1 MREEIDM
8 TRIAFGMMRLP
19 LFDEEDQT
27 SVDFEHVDRMVELCM
42 EKGVNF
48 FDSAYPYHFGESEK
62 AIKRA
67 VVERYPRDSYIVSD
81 KFPTMIIQEESQLQP
96 IFDEQLERTGLDYF
110 DYYMVHNVSE
120 FSQHGWKDIDSFS
133 LTLLQIQATIGTL
146 VIAIIAL
153 ITGNISDSYMGVPI
167 SKYYLSIRPWKFTQ
181 KNIMLTSLTLTVLSA
196 SSYVFKMH
204 NIVFFLFVATV
215 ILVILSIN
223 GIYVAFRGK
232 REENAEIEAYIDY
245 ILESESSYEKKL
257 DIYENFVI
265 DWKNIIDKQ
274 DKESREKYFGIYQKC
289 FTAVCK
295 FDSEEG
301 IVFIQQLSYGMVHYL
316 LGADSSTLKEKGISF
331 LQEMYLKFW
340 NYILIVNKSKES
352 FKTSDLNQGF
362 HLFSEIYGDLIDAVY
377 DLDAEKVEKVLELDS
392 LLEYVHRV
400 MIWFR
405 NDSESKANK
414 NDKVAY
420 NNELHDLCAFAIRMG
435 YYLSKQK
442 QKSNIINKR
451 YWMQALERWSH
462 FSTYNI
468 PENRIDDFSLGKCKV
483 YFGYC
488 YGMFMNGLED
498 IVVEGLYLSGMSN
511 LYSLDHKYQALLYL
525 LNHCYLYYLAER
537 EGEDCVSKERR
548 QYAKNILYNGEV
560 KKSFDSFLSLLSE
573 HEDWI
578 DPTLPVEMK
587 RILDRYEL
595 FPPYGGVKS
604 MILEYVID
612 DFYLFIV
619 LYMNQMY
626 YMPELLK
633 KNIDDMSAL
642 RLVTHESEERTK
654 HTFFKLY
661 QLISCNT
668 MYEEQI
674 HSEVDLLYDSL
685 RREVKTK
692 QKERYIKLAK
702 DEQKKYEETI
712 NVNEICAQIR
722 ENAIAQIKDKFS
734 PIMFNDTTDAEIHE
748 IPLLSLLH
756 YTSSIG
762 EKTMDGLYKHL
773 LSNLLLGI
781 ERLLY
786 QKKIVHIKSQNEDFS
801 NEEDYINYLESF
813 GFDVFLG
820 SEYTLTYINH
830 RFSTELKEYIR
841 NHETIFTSAAD
852 GIVLKKDSFKICLH
866 DVNVSIYAP
875 SIKDS
880 GAKYNE
886 DTAQYSYSI
895 LEGLPIDFTEQ
906 ELREFLY
913 NNRKVIKITAKVSL
927 QINEEIVGTIITR
940 KK

>member
-1 MREEIDM
+1 MNLWINRRKKIM
-8 TRIAFGMMRLP
+8 AL
-19 LFDEEDQT
+19 
-27 SVDFEHVDRMVELCM
+27 
-42 EKGVNF
+42 EKGTMALLILCF
-48 FDSAYPYHFGESEK
+48 LFGIICDCIVFND
-62 AIKRA
+62 AILI
-67 VVERYPRDSYIVSD
+67 P
-81 KFPTMIIQEESQLQP
+81 MQ
-96 IFDEQLERTGLDYF
+96 
-110 DYYMVHNVSE
+110 
-120 FSQHGWKDIDSFS
+120 DINSFS
-133 LTLLQIQATIGTL
+133 LTLLQIQASVGTL

-167 SKYYLSIRPWKFTQ
+167 SKYYLSIRPWKLTQ
-181 KNIMLTSLTLTVLSA
+181 KNIMLTSLVLIVLNA
-196 SSYVFKMH
+196 TFYIFKLH
-204 NIVFFLFVATV
+204 NLVFFLFIATV
-215 ILVILSIN
+215 ILVALSII

-232 REENAEIEAYIDY
+232 REENEEIEAYIDY
-245 ILESESSYEKKL
+245 ILDGSSSFEKKIE
-257 DIYENFVI
+257 IYENFVI
-265 DWKNIIDKQ
+265 DWRNIVDKQ
-274 DKESREKYFGIYQKC
+274 DKETCEKYFKIYKRC
-289 FTAVCK
+289 FYAVCG
-295 FDSEEG
+295 FNTEEE
-301 IVFIQQLSYGMVHYL
+301 IISVQKLCHDMAHYL
-316 LGADSSTLKEKGISF
+316 LGSDSPSLKEKGIIF
-331 LQEMYLKFW
+331 LQEMYSTFW
-340 NYILIVNKSKES
+340 QYILILNKSNES
-352 FKTSDLNQGF
+352 FTISTLNQGI
-362 HLFSEIYGDLIDAVY
+362 HLFSEIFGDLLDAIY
-377 DLDAEKVEKVLELDS
+377 DLDAERIERVLDLNE

-405 NDSESKANK
+405 NDSEAKANR

-420 NNELHDLCAFAIRMG
+420 NNELNDLCAFAIRMG

-451 YWMQALERWSH
+451 YWMQVLERWSL

-488 YGMFMNGLED
+488 YGMFINGLED

-525 LNHCYLYYLAER
+525 LNHCYLYYIAER

-619 LYMNQMY
+619 LYINQMY

-642 RLVTHESEERTK
+642 RLVTHDSEERTK
-654 HTFFKLY
+654 GNFLILY
-661 QLISCNT
+661 QLISRET
-668 MYEEQI
+668 LSEEKL
-674 HSEVDLLYDSL
+674 HAEVDLLYDSL
-685 RREVKTK
+685 RREVKAK
-692 QKERYIKLAK
+692 QKERYIKEAK

-722 ENAIAQIKDKFS
+722 ENAIVQIKDKFS

-895 LEGLPIDFTEQ
+895 LDGLPIDFSEQ
-906 ELREFLY
+906 ELKEFLY
-913 NNRKVIKITAKVSL
+913 NNRKVIKITAKISL